1 MNKDKS
7 LLGSIDSESNDRINQ
22 FIKILRKVC
31 NRRELN
37 LHEPFFSGNETKY
50 LEECVSTNFVS
61 SVGIFVSKFEKML
74 SKLTGAKHVIAT
86 VNGTSALHLSLLC
99 LGIGF
104 KDEVLLPALTFV
116 GSANSIRYCNATPH
130 FCDISED
137 DLNLDLDKLRDH
149 LKFTA
154 EKHHVHS
161 INKYTNN
168 RIAAIMPVHVY
179 GQPVDM
185 ETLLSI
191 ASEYKLT
198 ILEDAAESL
207 GSFLNKK
214 HTGTFGEIGCLSFN
228 GNKIVTTGGGGA
240 ILTDDD
246 MLAKQIRHMSTT
258 AKIAHP
264 WELSHDEIGYNYR
277 MPNINAALGCAQLEL
292 FSNLLENKR
301 NLHMKYKKELD
312 GIPWLRLISENKESI
327 SNYWL
332 NTVILKNNEDCFQKR
347 LIETCH
353 KEKIFLRPSW
363 KPLHLL
369 PMFQSFPK
377 SELNT
382 ASFLQKKIVNLPSSA
397 FL

>member
-22 FIKILRKVC
+22 FIKIIRKVC

-74 SKLTGAKHVIAT
+74 SDLTGAKHVIAT

-99 LGIGF
+99 LGIRS
-104 KDEVLLPALTFV
+104 KDEVLLPTLTFV
-116 GSANSIRYCNATPH
+116 GSANSIRYCNAIPH

-154 EKHHVHS
+154 EKHHAHT

-198 ILEDAAESL
+198 IVEDAAESL

-214 HTGTFGEIGCLSFN
+214 HTGTFGKIGCLSFN

-240 ILTDDD
+240 ILTSDD

-258 AKIAHP
+258 AKSPHP

-332 NTVILKNNEDCFQKR
+332 NTVILNNNEDCFQKG
-347 LIETCH
+347 LVETCH

-369 PMFQSFPK
+369 PMFQSCPK

-382 ASFLQKKIVNLPSSA
+382 ASFLQKKIINLPSSA

>member
-1 MNKDKS
+1 
-7 LLGSIDSESNDRINQ
+7 
-22 FIKILRKVC
+22 
-31 NRRELN
+31 
-37 LHEPFFSGNETKY
+37 
-50 LEECVSTNFVS
+50 
-61 SVGIFVSKFEKML
+61 
-74 SKLTGAKHVIAT
+74 
-86 VNGTSALHLSLLC
+86 
-99 LGIGF
+99 
-104 KDEVLLPALTFV
+104 
-116 GSANSIRYCNATPH
+116 
-130 FCDISED
+130 
-137 DLNLDLDKLRDH
+137 
-149 LKFTA
+149 
-154 EKHHVHS
+154 
-161 INKYTNN
+161 
-168 RIAAIMPVHVY
+168 MPVHIY

-191 ASEYKLT
+191 ASEYKIT
-198 ILEDAAESL
+198 IIEDAAESL

-214 HTGTFGEIGCLSFN
+214 HTGTFGKIGCLSFN

-240 ILTDDD
+240 ILTNDD
-246 MLAKQIRHMSTT
+246 MLANQIRHMSTT

-292 FSNLLENKR
+292 FPKLIENKR

-312 GIPWLRLISENKESI
+312 SVSWLRLISENKESI

-332 NTVILKNNEDCFQKR
+332 NTIILKNNEDCFQKR
-347 LIETCH
+347 LIEICH

-382 ASFLQKKIVNLPSSA
+382 ASFLQKKIINLPSSA

>member
-1 MNKDKS
+1 MNKDKAS
-7 LLGSIDSESNDRINQ
+7 LGSIDSEPNEKINQ
-22 FIKILRKVC
+22 FINILRKVC
-31 NRRELN
+31 NRHELN

-50 LEECVSTNFVS
+50 LEACVSTNFVS
-61 SVGIFVSKFEKML
+61 TVGKFVTKFEEML

-99 LGIGF
+99 LGIKP

-116 GSANSIRYCNATPH
+116 GSASSIHYCDGIPH

-137 DLNLDLDKLRDH
+137 DLNIDLDKLRDH
-149 LKFTA
+149 LKFTV
-154 EKHHVHS
+154 EKHHGHS

-198 ILEDAAESL
+198 IIEDAAESL
-207 GSFLNKK
+207 GSFLNYK

-228 GNKIVTTGGGGA
+228 GNKIITTGGGGA
-240 ILTDDD
+240 VMTNDD

-292 FSNLLENKR
+292 FSDLIENKR
-301 NLHMKYKKELD
+301 SLHMKYKKEFD
-312 GIPWLRLISENKESI
+312 SIPWLRLISENNKSI

-332 NTVILKNNEDCFQKR
+332 NTIILKNNEDCFQKK

-369 PMFQSFPK
+369 PMFQSCPK
-377 SELNT
+377 SDLNT
-382 ASFLQKKIVNLPSSA
+382 ASFLQKKIINLPSSA

>member
-1 MNKDKS
+1 MNKDKA
-7 LLGSIDSESNDRINQ
+7 LFGSIDSGSNEKINQ
-22 FIKILRKVC
+22 FIKIIRKVC
-31 NRRELN
+31 NRHELN
-37 LHEPFFSGNETKY
+37 LHEPFFSGNETRY
-50 LEECVSTNFVS
+50 LEACVSTNFVS
-61 SVGIFVSKFEKML
+61 SVGKFVSKFEKML
-74 SKLTGAKHVIAT
+74 SELTGAKHVIAT
-86 VNGTSALHLSLLC
+86 VNGTSALHLSLHC
-99 LGIGF
+99 LGIRP

-116 GSANSIRYCNATPH
+116 GSANSIRYCDGSPH

-137 DLNLDLDKLRDH
+137 DLNIDLDKLRDH
-149 LKFTA
+149 LKFTV
-154 EKHHVHS
+154 EKHHVYS

-168 RIAAIMPVHVY
+168 RIAAIMPVHIY

-191 ASEYKLT
+191 ASEYKIT
-198 ILEDAAESL
+198 IIEDAAESL

-214 HTGTFGEIGCLSFN
+214 HTGTFGKIGCLSFN

-292 FSNLLENKR
+292 FPKLIENKR
-301 NLHMKYKKELD
+301 NLHMKYKKEFD
-312 GIPWLRLISENKESI
+312 SISWLRLISEKKESI

-332 NTVILKNNEDCFQKR
+332 NTIILKNNEDCFQKK
-347 LIETCH
+347 LIEICH

-369 PMFQSFPK
+369 PMFQSCPK
-377 SELNT
+377 SELNI
-382 ASFLQKKIVNLPSSA
+382 ASFLQKKIINLPSSA

>member
-1 MNKDKS
+1 
-7 LLGSIDSESNDRINQ
+7 
-22 FIKILRKVC
+22 
-31 NRRELN
+31 
-37 LHEPFFSGNETKY
+37 
-50 LEECVSTNFVS
+50 
-61 SVGIFVSKFEKML
+61 ML
-74 SKLTGAKHVIAT
+74 SELTGAKHVIAT

-99 LGIGF
+99 LGIRS

-116 GSANSIRYCNATPH
+116 GSANSIRYCNAIPH

-240 ILTDDD
+240 ILTSDD

-258 AKIAHP
+258 AKSPHP

-369 PMFQSFPK
+369 PMFQSCPK
-377 SELNT
+377 SKLNT

>member
-22 FIKILRKVC
+22 FINILRKVC

-74 SKLTGAKHVIAT
+74 SELTGAKHVIAT

-99 LGIGF
+99 LGIRS
-104 KDEVLLPALTFV
+104 KDEVLLPTLTFV
-116 GSANSIRYCNATPH
+116 GSANSIRYCNAIPH
-130 FCDISED
+130 FCDISKD

-149 LKFTA
+149 LKFTV
-154 EKHHVHS
+154 EKHHVYS

-168 RIAAIMPVHVY
+168 RIAAIMPVHIY

-191 ASEYKLT
+191 ASEYKIT
-198 ILEDAAESL
+198 IIEDAAESL

-214 HTGTFGEIGCLSFN
+214 HTGTFGKIGCLSFN

-369 PMFQSFPK
+369 PMFQSCPK

>member
-1 MNKDKS
+1 MNKDKA
-7 LLGSIDSESNDRINQ
+7 LLGSIDSESNEKINQ
-22 FIKILRKVC
+22 FIKIIRKVC
-31 NRRELN
+31 NRHELN

-74 SKLTGAKHVIAT
+74 SELTGAKHVIAT
-86 VNGTSALHLSLLC
+86 VNGTSALHLSLHC
-99 LGIGF
+99 LGIRPR
-104 KDEVLLPALTFV
+104 DEVLLPALTFV
-116 GSANSIRYCNATPH
+116 GSANSIRYCDGTPH

-198 ILEDAAESL
+198 IVEDAAESL

-214 HTGTFGEIGCLSFN
+214 HTGTFGKIGCLSFN

-292 FSNLLENKR
+292 FPKLIENKR

-332 NTVILKNNEDCFQKR
+332 NTVILNNNEDCFQKR
-347 LIETCH
+347 LVEACH

-369 PMFQSFPK
+369 PMFQSCPK

>member
-1 MNKDKS
+1 MNKDKA

-31 NRRELN
+31 NHRVLN

-61 SVGIFVSKFEKML
+61 SVGKFVSKFEEML
-74 SKLTGAKHVIAT
+74 SELTGAKHVIAT

-99 LGIGF
+99 LGIKP
-104 KDEVLLPALTFV
+104 KDEVLIPALTFV
-116 GSANSIRYCNATPH
+116 GSANSIRYCNAIPH
-130 FCDISED
+130 FCDISAD
-137 DLNLDLDKLRDH
+137 DLTLDLDKLRDH
-149 LKFTA
+149 LKFTI
-154 EKHHVHS
+154 EKHHVQS

-185 ETLLSI
+185 ERLLSI

-198 ILEDAAESL
+198 IVEDSAESL

-240 ILTDDD
+240 ILTNDD

-258 AKIAHP
+258 AKIVHP

-292 FSNLLENKR
+292 FSNLIENKR

-312 GIPWLRLISENKESI
+312 RIPWLRLISENKESI

-332 NTVILKNNEDCFQKR
+332 NTIILKNNEDCFQKR

-369 PMFQSFPK
+369 PMFQSCPK

-382 ASFLQKKIVNLPSSA
+382 ASFLRKKIINLPSSA